1 MLLWEM
7 IQKKRKAPP
16 PSLIHQDLG
25 LLERILRDILTED
38 ITKLVV
44 NSREALYKIMEF
56 SSSVAPYLKGKVAL
70 KEIPDLLSEY
80 NIPAQIDQALKRKV
94 WLDCGGYLV
103 IDEVE
108 ALTVIDVNTGKYIGS
123 KNLQETVLKTNLD
136 AVVEIARQL
145 RLRNIGGIIIIDFID
160 MEKAS
165 HQQLVLDRLNRN
177 LKKTK

>member
-1 MLLWEM
+1 M
-7 IQKKRKAPP
+7 
-16 PSLIHQDLG
+16 
-25 LLERILRDILTED
+25 
-38 ITKLVV
+38 
-44 NSREALYKIMEF
+44 
-56 SSSVAPYLKGKVAL
+56 APYLKGKVAL

-160 MEKAS
+160 MEKP
-165 HQQLVLDRLNRN
+165 HQQWFR
-177 LKKTK
+177 